1 MGTSRCQ
8 TKRCEFRAPISEF
21 KPSMKTYFA
30 SAERLTREM
39 LQRDIDS
46 AVANPVIDGLL
57 NTVSGL
63 VAVLNEHRQILAVND
78 AFLSMLGIDNADLAL
93 GLRPGE
99 AIGCIH
105 HDANENGCGTSRYCA
120 TCGAAIAIVSC
131 LARNETVERTCA
143 IEVASDNIRNDL
155 FLRVRAC
162 PITVQGSRMILL
174 FIQDITHRQQW
185 EALGRVFFH
194 DIGNIIHSLLGYSEI
209 LAKRTT
215 HENRREIQRIH
226 RLAVRLAREVQMQ
239 KHLTQTMEE
248 GYQLVLTPITVEQ
261 IFTELKAAFSSH
273 PAAGARAIDFSDR
286 SLQVRFKSDFFLL
299 TRVLTNMI
307 VNALEATDRGETVKV
322 WVDSDD
328 RSLSFFVWNHQA
340 IDKSVVDRIFQRNV
354 STKADS
360 GRGLGTYS
368 MKLFGEKYLNGR
380 IDFFT
385 SLGKGTTFSLRIPL
399 KPSDRGSNILSIK

>member
-1 MGTSRCQ
+1 MQ
-8 TKRCEFRAPISEF
+8 
-21 KPSMKTYFA
+21 TYFA
-30 SAERLTREM
+30 PAERLTREM
-39 LQRDIDS
+39 LQQDIDS

-78 AFLSMLGIDNADLAL
+78 AFLSMLGIDNADSAL

-105 HDANENGCGTSRYCA
+105 RDANEGGCGTSHYCR

-131 LARNETVERTCA
+131 MAQDEAVERTCA
-143 IEVASDNIRNDL
+143 IEVAPNGIRSDL

-162 PITVQGSRMILL
+162 PLMMQGYRMVLL
-174 FIQDITHRQQW
+174 FIQDISHRQQW
-185 EALGRVFFH
+185 EALGRIFFH
-194 DIGNIIHSLLGYSEI
+194 DISNIIQSLLVSSEMLI
-209 LAKRTT
+209 HRAT
-215 HENRREIQRIH
+215 HENSREIQRIH
-226 RLAVRLAREVQMQ
+226 RLALRLAREVQMQ
-239 KHLTQTMEE
+239 KHLTQTMEKD
-248 GYQLVLTPITVEQ
+248 YQIVLAPITVEET
-261 IFTELKAAFSSH
+261 FTELKTTFSSH
-273 PAAGARAIDFSDR
+273 PAAGQRAIDFSDQN
-286 SLQVRFKSDFFLL
+286 LQVRFKSDFFLL

-307 VNALEATDRGETVKV
+307 VNALEATDRGRTVKV

-328 RSLSFFVWNHQA
+328 RSLSFSVWNHQA

-368 MKLFGEKYLNGR
+368 MKLFGEKYLKGK

-385 SLGKGTTFSLRIPL
+385 SVEVGTTFTLRIPL
-399 KPSDRGSNILSIK
+399 EPPYRGSAILSSE

>member
-1 MGTSRCQ
+1 
-8 TKRCEFRAPISEF
+8 
-21 KPSMKTYFA
+21 MKTYFA
-30 SAERLTREM
+30 PAGRLTREM
-39 LQRDIDS
+39 LQQDIDS

-63 VAVLNEHRQILAVND
+63 VAVLNGHRQILAVND
-78 AFLSMLGIDNADLAL
+78 AFLSMLGINNADSAL

-105 HDANENGCGTSRYCA
+105 RDANEGGCGTSRYCA

-131 LARNETVERTCA
+131 LARNKAVERTCA
-143 IEVASDNIRNDL
+143 IEVTSGGNRSDL

-162 PITVQGSRMILL
+162 PITVQKNRMILL

-209 LAKRTT
+209 LAKRATQ
-215 HENRREIQRIH
+215 EDRREIQRIH
-226 RLAVRLAREVQMQ
+226 RLALRLAREVQMQ

-248 GYQLVLTPITVEQ
+248 GYQIVWTSITVEQ
-261 IFTELKAAFSSH
+261 IFTELKAVFSSH
-273 PAAGARAIDFSDR
+273 PAAGQRTIDFSDQN
-286 SLQVRFKSDFFLL
+286 LQVRFKSDFFLL

-307 VNALEATDRGETVKV
+307 VNALEATDKGETVKV

-328 RSLSFFVWNHQA
+328 RSLSFFVWNHRA

-368 MKLFGEKYLNGR
+368 MKLFGEKYLNGM
-380 IDFFT
+380 IDFST
-385 SLGKGTTFSLRIPL
+385 SFGEGTTFFLRIPSE
-399 KPSDRGSNILSIK
+399 PSNHGSEILPQK